1 MGLSNA
7 TDTELD
13 EILYPELNEFI
24 ANQVY
29 LPPQNADENSSEEES
44 DQSLGAKCTA
54 TLNN

>member
-44 DQSLGAKCTA
+44 EQSLGAKCTA